1 MWLGSFFMLTKRVR
15 LLINTEQGVS
25 ASFPVPVRL
34 VLFIAIPENNAKNS
48 APQSVNYCVTD
59 FRRTPVR
66 LQICSLQFALCSTAF
81 FALFS
86 GLAIKTGKKKALS
99 IWAEPSCFPS
109 ILLSSLSNISAPV
122 QTPDTR
128 WLLQAYSSQHH
139 LTGSSRALLRA
150 ALFPASCLWKTPHRR
165 STILSEETEPPPA
178 AIRRTGETAEY
189 FPQNTGP
196 AAAGFPRFQTAS
208 HPRPFSNPVLW
219 KTA

>member
-1 MWLGSFFMLTKRVR
+1 MKRNNLHVGLMAFAM
-15 LLINTEQGVS
+15 LLIGASCSDDDNTLS
-25 ASFPVPVRL
+25 H
-34 VLFIAIPENNAKNS
+34 
-48 APQSVNYCVTD
+48 
-59 FRRTPVR
+59 RTGNRGIVFLGER
-66 LQICSLQFALCSTAF
+66 TG
-81 FALFS
+81 
-86 GLAIKTGKKKALS
+86 GLTLLHFHLKTGKKKALS